1 MAMILYFV
9 IPGRT
14 EGANPESRNTFAFV
28 WIPGSAQARR
38 PEMTKVNSPNS
49 A

>member
-14 EGANPESRNTFAFV
+14 EGANPESRNTSLSSGFRV
-28 WIPGSAQARR
+28 RR
-38 PEMTKVNSPNS
+38 KRAAPE
-49 A
+49 